1 MIIVMNKR
9 IYAALAAALVLIG
22 CQKTITPV
30 PTPEPP
36 VPQEPPVAQM
46 KARSIPAV
54 GDLSLHEKV
63 CQMFSLR
70 PEALEGT
77 KTQMTVLTDRMKATF
92 KEYPVGGFTLF
103 AGNIVSPYQCA
114 PFTDDL
120 HDLGC
125 YPLLSID
132 EEGGRVARIGNNAS
146 FNVPRISS
154 AYDIGSTGDS
164 LQALK
169 AGAAIGEY
177 LLKNGFDIDFAP
189 VADVWTNPDNT
200 VIGNRAFGTDPY
212 KVASMSSEF
221 LKGLRSINVEGC
233 LKHFPGHGNTSTDSH
248 YGYATTGKNW
258 DELLECEMIPFKR
271 GISKGAKLIMTA
283 HVSVPEVTFSELPST
298 LSRVMLTE
306 KLRGE
311 LGFDGVIVTDAIEM
325 GAITK
330 QFSVE
335 EAAVM
340 AVQAGADLIT
350 LPNDFKAAIAA
361 IEAAVQAGD
370 ITTQRIDESVAR
382 ILDLKRS
389 ILESRGLLIK

>member
-1 MIIVMNKR
+1 MRNK
-9 IYAALAAALVLIG
+9 IYAALAAALVLTG
-22 CQKTITPV
+22 CQKAVVPV
-30 PTPEPP
+30 PTPNPP
-36 VPQEPPVAQM
+36 IPQEPPTAQM

-54 GDLSLHEKV
+54 SELSLHEKV
-63 CQMFSLR
+63 CQMFFLR

-77 KTQMTVLTDRMKATF
+77 TTQMTILTDRMKATF

-103 AGNIVSPYQCA
+103 AGNIISPFQCA

-132 EEGGRVARIGNNAS
+132 EEGGTVARIGRNTS
-146 FNVPRISS
+146 FDVPRIGS

-169 AGAAIGEY
+169 AGATIGEY
-177 LLKNGFDIDFAP
+177 LKKNGFDIDFAP
-189 VADVWTNPDNT
+189 VADVWTNPENT
-200 VIGNRAFGTDPY
+200 VIGKRAFSTDPF
-212 KVASMSSEF
+212 KAASMSSEF
-221 LKGLRSINVEGC
+221 LKGLQSMNVEGC

-258 DELLECEMIPFKR
+258 DELMDCEMIPFQR

-283 HVSVPEVTFSELPST
+283 HVSVPEVTFTELPST
-298 LSRVMLTE
+298 LSYVMLTE

-311 LGFDGVIVTDAIEM
+311 LGFQGVIVTDAMGM
-325 GAITK
+325 GAITQ
-330 QFSVE
+330 QFTIE
-335 EAAVM
+335 EASVM
-340 AVQAGADLIT
+340 AVLAGADIILV
-350 LPNDFKAAIAA
+350 PSDFKAAIAA

-382 ILDLKRS
+382 ILGLKRG

>member
-1 MIIVMNKR
+1 MNKR
-9 IYAALAAALVLIG
+9 IYAALTAALVLIG
-22 CQKTITPV
+22 CQKTVTQV
-30 PTPEPP
+30 PTPNPP
-36 VPQEPPVAQM
+36 ILQEPPTAQM
-46 KARSIPAV
+46 KARSIPDV
-54 GDLSLHEKV
+54 SDLSLHEKV
-63 CQMFSLR
+63 CQMFFLR

-77 KTQMTVLTDRMKATF
+77 STQMTILTDRMKATF

-103 AGNIVSPYQCA
+103 AGNIISPFQCA

-125 YPLLSID
+125 YPLLSVD
-132 EEGGRVARIGNNAS
+132 EEGGTVARIGRNTS
-146 FNVPRISS
+146 FNVPRIGS

-169 AGAAIGEY
+169 AGAIVGEY

-200 VIGNRAFGTDPY
+200 VIGKRAFGTDPY
-212 KVASMSSEF
+212 RVASMSSEF
-221 LKGLRSINVEGC
+221 LKGLQTMNVEGC

-258 DELLECEMIPFKR
+258 DELMECEMIPFKR

-283 HVSVPEVTFSELPST
+283 HVSVPKVTFSELPST
-298 LSRVMLTE
+298 LSQLMLTE

-311 LGFDGVIVTDAIEM
+311 LGFRGVIVTDAMGM
-325 GAITK
+325 GAIIQ
-330 QFSVE
+330 QFKIE
-335 EAAVM
+335 EASVM
-340 AVQAGADLIT
+340 AVQAGADIILV
-350 LPNDFKAAIAA
+350 PNDFKAAIAA
-361 IEAAVQAGD
+361 IEAAVRAGD
-370 ITTQRIDESVAR
+370 ITVERIDESVAR
-382 ILDLKRS
+382 ILGIKRS